1 MPVSFNNHLA
11 GQIILYVEGRY
22 RRKGGGGRPFS
33 GAVVLR
39 LSSCLEVRHNLEL
52 LGCNLGLCCSAGYL
66 HSSLNPEASRSALWP
81 RPSSGFVEG
90 LRVTYG
96 SPWSCGPVL
105 HPGLFGTMLR
115 RQLIAVRC
123 AWHPWPTPSTGPSN
137 ISILPA
143 LRIHA
148 HRACSCS
155 TAARSG
161 VRRIGNARTLV
172 R

>member
-11 GQIILYVEGRY
+11 GQIYCTRY

-66 HSSLNPEASRSALWP
+66 HSSLNPEASRSELWP

-90 LRVTYG
+90 LRATVWFSLVLRSGTSPRALRHNAPTATYRCSLCVAPLADTQHWPKQHLHTTCTAHPCTPRLFLQHRGTVG
-96 SPWSCGPVL
+96 SQKNRECAYPGPV
-105 HPGLFGTMLR
+105 M
-115 RQLIAVRC
+115 
-123 AWHPWPTPSTGPSN
+123 
-137 ISILPA
+137 
-143 LRIHA
+143 
-148 HRACSCS
+148 
-155 TAARSG
+155 
-161 VRRIGNARTLV
+161 
-172 R
+172 